1 MIVTTTPVL
10 EDRRIVAYLGLVSG
24 EAIMGANIFRDFL
37 ASVRDVVGGQ
47 AGAYEKVLK
56 NARDAALEEMEAE
69 ARSRGAT
76 AIVGV
81 ALDYEVIGDKG
92 SMLMVAASGT
102 AVRTAESP

>member
-1 MIVTTTPVL
+1 MIVTTTRVL
-10 EDRRIVAYLGLVSG
+10 EDRRIVADLGLVSG
-24 EAIMGANIFRDFL
+24 EAIMSANLFRDFL

-47 AGAYEKVLK
+47 SEAYETVLK

-69 ARSRGAT
+69 ARVRGAT

-81 ALDYEVIGDKG
+81 DLDYEVISKKG

-102 AVRTAESP
+102 AVHTEGSP